1 MNLLHPQSD
10 IYSPDGTDPDV
21 ALARTTH
28 LCVIAHQDDIEIN
41 AYPAVAPAHL
51 PITLTNKCMRF
62 GPKNREKRLGSA
74 NTIFS
79 SNSAILAQT

>member
-10 IYSPDGTDPDV
+10 IYTPDGSDPDV

-41 AYPAVAPAHL
+41 AYPAVAECYGQADQFFHRRKPMYH
-51 PITLTNKCMRF
+51 F
-62 GPKNREKRLGSA
+62 
-74 NTIFS
+74 
-79 SNSAILAQT
+79 